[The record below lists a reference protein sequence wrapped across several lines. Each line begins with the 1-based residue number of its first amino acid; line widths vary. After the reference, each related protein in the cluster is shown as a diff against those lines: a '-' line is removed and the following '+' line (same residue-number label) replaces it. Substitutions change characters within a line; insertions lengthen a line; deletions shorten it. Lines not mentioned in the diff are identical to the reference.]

1 MYYYCHVDNDE
12 YDDDDDDD
20 DDVGVTVCY
29 VVSLLPYRT

>member
-12 YDDDDDDD
+12 YDDDDDD

>member
-1 MYYYCHVDNDE
+1 MYYYCHVD
-12 YDDDDDDD
+12 DDDDDDD